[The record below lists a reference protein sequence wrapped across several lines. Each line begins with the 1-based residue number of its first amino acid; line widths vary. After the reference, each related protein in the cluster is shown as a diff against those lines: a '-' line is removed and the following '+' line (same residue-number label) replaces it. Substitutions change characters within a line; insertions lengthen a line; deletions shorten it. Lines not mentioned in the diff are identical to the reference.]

1 MFLLMTLNPVS
12 QNVRLNCFYYSLA
25 LYDVSKSRY
34 PNMAISKSSVCELNP
49 PAVLALCLQGLAN
62 QKKVGLPAGGR
73 EQKCSDITALR
84 PSK

>member
-1 MFLLMTLNPVS
+1 MSGSTLFLLL
-12 QNVRLNCFYYSLA
+12 LA

-34 PNMAISKSSVCELNP
+34 PSMVISKSSVCELNP

-73 EQKCSDITALR
+73 ELKCSDITALK